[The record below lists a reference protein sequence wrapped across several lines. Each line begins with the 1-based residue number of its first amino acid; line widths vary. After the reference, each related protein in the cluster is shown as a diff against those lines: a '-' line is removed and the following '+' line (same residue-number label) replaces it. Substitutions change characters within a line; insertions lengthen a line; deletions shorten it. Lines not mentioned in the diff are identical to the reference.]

1 MKREAADRKGTHSP
15 SSAVGGCCGIYK
27 HIVCTHVLINA
38 SYCHMAALSMKV
50 DCLEKVI
57 LIYFYMLIVPGTTS

>member
-1 MKREAADRKGTHSP
+1 MKKEAASHKGVRSP

-27 HIVCTHVLINA
+27 HILCTHILINA
-38 SYCHMAALSMKV
+38 TYCHVIALSMKV

-57 LIYFYMLIVPGTTS
+57 PLRFYILIVPGTTS